1 MLKPISVPPA
11 PTEVTVNTMLLAGLA
26 PPPKLAA
33 AIVMVSLMAYPE
45 PKLVAPTVPLAPTD
59 WPTWPR
65 TRTIVNS
72 APVPVPDVADWV
84 TS

>member
-1 MLKPISVPPA
+1 MLKPISVLPA

-33 AIVMVSLMAYPE
+33 AIVMVSPMAYPE
-45 PKLVAPTVPLAPTD
+45 PKLVAPTVPWEAPG

-72 APVPVPDVADWV
+72 APTPTPDVADWV